1 MLDLRLVR
9 DDPERVKA
17 ALAKRGPG
25 VADQVDRLL
34 EADAER
40 RRLVTEVEALRAEQK
55 RRGREVAKAAPDE
68 RERVLAGLRELSDR
82 LDAPRTACAPPTPPW
97 PRSRPACPTRPRRPS
112 RPAARRTRSS
122 CAGSAP
128 RNFDFPVRDHL
139 ELGELLGAIDTVR
152 AAKVSGARFGYLV
165 GPGALLEFAL
175 VRFAME
181 RLTAAGFVPMVPPV
195 LVRREAMFGTG
206 FLPTDEQQIFRTA
219 DDDLYLA
226 GTSEVPLVSYHSD
239 ELLDPATLP
248 LRYAGFSTCFR
259 REAGS
264 YGKDTRGIFRVHQ
277 FDKVEMVSFVL
288 PEDSAREHELLLA
301 RGGDPPGPGAAL
313 PGGRHRRRRPRR
325 LGRPQVRLRGLD
337 PLPGHLARA
346 HLDLELHRLPGPP
359 HRLPGQRARRQ
370 PPPHTLNG
378 TAVAVGRTIV
388 ALLENHQ
395 QPDGSVRVPVALRA
409 YLDTDLIKP
418 AGSRHHCRGR
428 RVVLLGQAAHRPAT
442 HGCGDGHAGDADAD
456 ARIQEPASS
465 RPGHAGPQG
474 QPATTA
480 AADAPAATDA
490 RAGRMQGR
498 SGHRAG

>member
-1 MLDLRLVR
+1 MLDLRRVR
-9 DDPERVKA
+9 EDPERVRA

-25 VADQVDRLL
+25 AAEQVDRLL
-34 EADAER
+34 AADTAR

-55 RRGREVAKAAPDE
+55 RRGREVAKAAPGE
-68 RERVLAGLRELSDR
+68 REQVLAGLKELSGR
-82 LDAPRTACAPPTPPW
+82 LDEAEARLRAAEADLAELLARVPNLPDPATPPGGEEDSVELRRW
-97 PRSRPACPTRPRRPS
+97 GTVPA
-112 RPAARRTRSS
+112 
-122 CAGSAP
+122 
-128 RNFDFPVRDHL
+128 FDFPVRDHL

-165 GPGALLEFAL
+165 GWGALLEFAL

-239 ELLDPATLP
+239 ELLDPGALP

-277 FDKVEMVSFVL
+277 FDKVEMVSFVH
-288 PEDSAREHELLLA
+288 PDASPAEHELLLA
-301 RGGDPPGPGAAL
+301 REEELLQA
-313 PGGRHRRRRPRR
+313 
-325 LGRPQVRLRGLD
+325 
-337 PLPGHLARA
+337 
-346 HLDLELHRLPGPP
+346 LELPYRVVDIAAGDLGGSAARKFDCEAWIPSQGTW
-359 HRLPGQRARRQ
+359 RELTSTSNCTDYQARRIACRFRS
-370 PPPHTLNG
+370 PEGNRPVHTLNG

-395 QPDGSVRVPVALRA
+395 QPDGSVRVPAALQT
-409 YLDTDLIKP
+409 YLGTDLIKP
-418 AGSRHHCRGR
+418 
-428 RVVLLGQAAHRPAT
+428 
-442 HGCGDGHAGDADAD
+442 
-456 ARIQEPASS
+456 
-465 RPGHAGPQG
+465 
-474 QPATTA
+474 
-480 AADAPAATDA
+480 
-490 RAGRMQGR
+490 
-498 SGHRAG
+498 SG